1 MSHYGFVSPYADKTH
16 HADVHLLGAGRTQF
30 ACIIG
35 IVEYKAR
42 REYTISV
49 AFYAIALDITYDGS
63 IEPLRV
69 APGNPAKGVR
79 PILTFR

>member
-1 MSHYGFVSPYADKTH
+1 M
-16 HADVHLLGAGRTQF
+16 HLLGAGRAQF

-42 REYTISV
+42 CEYTISL
-49 AFYAIALDITYDGS
+49 AFYAIAIDITHDGS

-79 PILTFR
+79 PMLPFR